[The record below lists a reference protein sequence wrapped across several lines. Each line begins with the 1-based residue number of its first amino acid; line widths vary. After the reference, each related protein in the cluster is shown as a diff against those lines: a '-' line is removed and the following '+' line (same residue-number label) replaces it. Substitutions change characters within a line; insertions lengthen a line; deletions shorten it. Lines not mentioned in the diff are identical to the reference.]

1 MFGIMPDL
9 ELISTVTGELAKCSL
24 GGCAIY
30 FQGKKSKIAFGEF
43 RICCTLLCL
52 LRSLLMRPHVAG
64 VGTVLPE
71 QASLGCWP
79 W

>member
-1 MFGIMPDL
+1 MPDL
-9 ELISTVTGELAKCSL
+9 ELISAVTGELAERSI

-43 RICCTLLCL
+43 HVCSTLLCL
-52 LRSLLMRPHVAG
+52 LRSLLMLPHVAG
-64 VGTVLPE
+64 VGIVLPE